1 MTTVDFGAL
10 IERATQDEE
19 FGSNLIGFAKAH
31 GIEILTE
38 EQLSE
43 DQLDDVAGGLSMS
56 SALTAPL
63 RFKLSY
69 TPKLLPGDQFVVGGR
84 AWEQR

>member
-10 IERATQDEE
+10 IERATKDEE

-38 EQLSE
+38 EELSE
-43 DQLDDVAGGLSMS
+43 DQLDDVAGGV
-56 SALTAPL
+56 AAPWTAAPL
-63 RFKLSY
+63 RFTLSY
-69 TPKLLPGDQFVVGGR
+69 TPKLLPGDQFIVGQNGF
-84 AWEQR
+84 Q

>member
-31 GIEILTE
+31 GIEIVTGE
-38 EQLSE
+38 ELSE
-43 DQLDDVAGGLSMS
+43 DQLDNVAGGLTSLLS
-56 SALTAPL
+56 EPL
-63 RFKLSY
+63 RFTLSY
-69 TPKLLPGDQFVVGGR
+69 TPKLLPAGQFIVGENGFGP
-84 AWEQR
+84 

>member
-69 TPKLLPGDQFVVGGR
+69 TPKLVTNESFIVGQNGF
-84 AWEQR
+84 QH